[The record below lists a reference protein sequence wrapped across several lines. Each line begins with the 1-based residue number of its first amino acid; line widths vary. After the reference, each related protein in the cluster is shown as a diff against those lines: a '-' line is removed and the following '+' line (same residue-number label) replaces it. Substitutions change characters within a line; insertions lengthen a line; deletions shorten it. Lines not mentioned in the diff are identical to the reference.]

1 VADESSHAPLPPA
14 DIGPTGPEYRPPPS
28 PTVYVVQMRLDAA
41 AIDTLLSA
49 LSPLG
54 EPTLEET
61 PQTLPMDEAVLNPAA
76 VVWWSQPPAG
86 WTAWTSVPVVVDR
99 SK

>member
-1 VADESSHAPLPPA
+1 
-14 DIGPTGPEYRPPPS
+14 
-28 PTVYVVQMRLDAA
+28 MRLDAA

-54 EPTLEET
+54 EPTLEEA

-86 WTAWTSVPVVVDR
+86 WTSWTSVPVVVDR